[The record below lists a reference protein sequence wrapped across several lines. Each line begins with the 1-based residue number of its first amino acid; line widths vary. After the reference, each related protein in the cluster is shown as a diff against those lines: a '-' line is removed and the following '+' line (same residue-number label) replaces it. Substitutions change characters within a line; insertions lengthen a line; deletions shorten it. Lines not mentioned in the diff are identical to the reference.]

1 MSHKLQ
7 GDGFTVGFSS
17 QEVTAWGGLAL
28 FKRMLES
35 LEFREAFERF
45 GIPEPL
51 SNRGYPSLQLI
62 VKRHQKVANSLHPR
76 LQPLT

>member
-35 LEFREAFERF
+35 LEFRAAFERF
-45 GIPEPL
+45 GIPESL
-51 SNRGYPSLQLI
+51 SNRGYPALRLNKS
-62 VKRHQKVANSLHPR
+62 PR
-76 LQPLT
+76 RKQRCIYNIIR